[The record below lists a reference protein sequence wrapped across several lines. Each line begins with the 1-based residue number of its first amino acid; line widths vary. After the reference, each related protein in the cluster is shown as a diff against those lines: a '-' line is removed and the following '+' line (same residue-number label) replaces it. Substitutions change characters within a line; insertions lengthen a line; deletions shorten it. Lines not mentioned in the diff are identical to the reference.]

1 MIAVDQ
7 CVAHINLAA
16 GYRGGERQTELLM
29 RYLSDAGWRQIL
41 VARAGEE
48 LALRSAD
55 IPGLDIN

>member
-29 RYLSDAGWRQIL
+29 R
-41 VARAGEE
+41 
-48 LALRSAD
+48 
-55 IPGLDIN
+55 